1 MINQKPN
8 NHLSNNYVFD
18 NLSTVFANSFGNYTE
33 KEKPDK
39 IYTQAEYIFET
50 RVHGKTFA
58 YGTSIRD
65 RKRVISVM
73 DFFP

>member
-1 MINQKPN
+1 MFTQKRN
-8 NHLSNNYVFD
+8 RHTHQESVFN

-39 IYTQAEYIFET
+39 IYTQAEYIYET
-50 RVHGKTFA
+50 MIHGA
-58 YGTSIRD
+58 AYSYGTSVCD
-65 RKRVISVM
+65 RKRVIAVM